1 MWSHRMSIHLKEKA
15 LLCDLRALISLS
27 ETQGWDKD
35 SVRKQG
41 CDANERTHVIAPR
54 AGCGLQETPNKH
66 LPPSSFSLS
75 LFGDMC
81 IPHDV

>member
-1 MWSHRMSIHLKEKA
+1 MGFEEA
-15 LLCDLRALISLS
+15 LRLEEDGGLRVTA
-27 ETQGWDKD
+27 
-35 SVRKQG
+35 
-41 CDANERTHVIAPR
+41 
-54 AGCGLQETPNKH
+54 CGLKETPNKH